1 MPSTSA
7 RARLLA
13 GAAAACL
20 ALTLSACSGDPSTS
34 ATPSPSASPSE
45 SPTPTPTPEPVPVS
59 DSIDG
64 IAVDG
69 AIGSAP
75 TVTIPAPFAIDT
87 TRTRVLVEGD
97 PAAPGAA
104 ENAILEIGY
113 VGYNARTGEK
123 FDSSFDRGAPAVM
136 SIEQTVAG
144 FRTGLTGAK
153 AGDRRLIVMPGS
165 EGYDPSGGNPQ
176 AGIEVGDTLVF
187 VVDVIVTAVDT
198 ATGTEQHP
206 NLPVQLGADDQG
218 RPTVTIPAG
227 ATPPSGL
234 ISEPVIKG
242 AQRAVG
248 ADDTILVKYRAYK
261 WNTGEMIEDAFDTPD
276 SGALASTID
285 AWKQGIAGQTIG
297 SRVVLIAPNAYP
309 TGSTNP
315 AVAAGETVVYVVD
328 ILFASPNA

>member
-187 VVDVIVTAVDT
+187 VVD
-198 ATGTEQHP
+198 
-206 NLPVQLGADDQG
+206 
-218 RPTVTIPAG
+218 
-227 ATPPSGL
+227 
-234 ISEPVIKG
+234 
-242 AQRAVG
+242 
-248 ADDTILVKYRAYK
+248 IL
-261 WNTGEMIEDAFDTPD
+261 
-276 SGALASTID
+276 
-285 AWKQGIAGQTIG
+285 
-297 SRVVLIAPNAYP
+297 
-309 TGSTNP
+309 
-315 AVAAGETVVYVVD
+315 AA
-328 ILFASPNA
+328 N